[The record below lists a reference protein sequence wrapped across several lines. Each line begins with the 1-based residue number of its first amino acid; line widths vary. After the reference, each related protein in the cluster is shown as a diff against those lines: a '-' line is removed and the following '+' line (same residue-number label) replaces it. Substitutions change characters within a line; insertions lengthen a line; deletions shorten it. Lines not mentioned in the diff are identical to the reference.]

1 MSGAPANAGTNSVG
15 VQSEGAAEG
24 GCGGGIPLRPS
35 RSPPAGGASVSFK
48 EGSRIFKQRAQ
59 RNKFFLWKNLNAAGT
74 FKFCRGKIYYVPPR
88 HKYVLCLYSTGF
100 ER

>member
-1 MSGAPANAGTNSVG
+1 M
-15 VQSEGAAEG
+15 
-24 GCGGGIPLRPS
+24 GGGWGGGGWGVEKGG
-35 RSPPAGGASVSFK
+35 SPPAGGASVSFK